1 MTGERRTSLPLASF
15 KLRFFDEHV
24 RIVPSLDARG
34 CPFAGPGVDLRGD
47 AARDA
52 IVKAQ
57 AIVAWFLARETVV
70 MRTLSVDFVARRVL
84 ATFEGDAGERPRVL
98 RLGGRGDPG
107 GAEEILA
114 LASPVAEHL
123 GVAAAAR
130 IARRVV
136 STGST

>member
-1 MTGERRTSLPLASF
+1 MRGALPLASF

-24 RIVPSLDARG
+24 RIVPLLDAHG
-34 CPFAGPGVDLRGD
+34 CPFAGPGVDLRGET
-47 AARDA
+47 ARDA
-52 IVKAQ
+52 VTNAQ

-84 ATFEGDAGERPRVL
+84 ATFESGAGERPRVL

-114 LASPVAEHL
+114 LAAPLAAHL
-123 GVAAAAR
+123 GVVAAAR
-130 IARRVV
+130 IAQREV
-136 STGST
+136 SSGST